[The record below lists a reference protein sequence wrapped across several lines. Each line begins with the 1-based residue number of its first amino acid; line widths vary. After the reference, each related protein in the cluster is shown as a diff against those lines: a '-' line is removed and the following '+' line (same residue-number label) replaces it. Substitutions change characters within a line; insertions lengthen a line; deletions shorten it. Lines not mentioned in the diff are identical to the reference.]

1 MTDRQEIFEAIEAH
15 LVARG
20 LDQDAIAMDA
30 DLLRDLDLD
39 SLDTMELTVGMEE
52 RFGIEIPDTELES
65 LRTVSDA
72 VGLIERR
79 LAVNV

>member
-1 MTDRQEIFEAIEAH
+1 MTDKREIFEAIETH

-20 LDQDAIAMDA
+20 LDPDTITMTA

-52 RFGIEIPDTELES
+52 RFGIEIPDQELEN
-65 LRTVSDA
+65 LRTVEDA
-72 VGLIERR
+72 VAMIGRQ
-79 LAVNV
+79 LAVKV